1 MSRGAPR
8 RRVPVVLFAMH
19 LNSAVNRAPRSHPR
33 QRAFAWVG
41 VRPAGQSSKAD
52 AVMASQQQLCTIA

>member
-19 LNSAVNRAPRSHPR
+19 LNTAAIGYPVHPR
-33 QRAFAWVG
+33 QRAFAWEGSTRRAVL
-41 VRPAGQSSKAD
+41 KAD